1 MTEINVVIDENKD
14 AKVPQFK
21 DLAIGQYFK
30 VISDY
35 YDEDTFLY
43 VKLPLVK
50 RSEERLNINLNY
62 SSSPKFYNC
71 FNITKNK
78 LEDMSDETYCH
89 LIDNVEIHI

>member
-1 MTEINVVIDENKD
+1 MTKINVIVNHDKE
-14 AKVPQFK
+14 AKIPQFK

-50 RSEERLNINLNY
+50 GNEESPNINLT
-62 SSSPKFYNC
+62 SFVSPKFYNC

-78 LEDMSDETYCH
+78 LENMSDETYCE